1 MTPFIFIFKVK
12 LFLERYK
19 SILMSIL
26 LYLNTIES
34 NPYIEIHPLWKKKYH
49 MNCLDRE
56 AKRPRVKKKNLYIT
70 KWKLY

>member
-34 NPYIEIHPLWKKKYH
+34 NPYIEIHPL
-49 MNCLDRE
+49 
-56 AKRPRVKKKNLYIT
+56 
-70 KWKLY
+70 